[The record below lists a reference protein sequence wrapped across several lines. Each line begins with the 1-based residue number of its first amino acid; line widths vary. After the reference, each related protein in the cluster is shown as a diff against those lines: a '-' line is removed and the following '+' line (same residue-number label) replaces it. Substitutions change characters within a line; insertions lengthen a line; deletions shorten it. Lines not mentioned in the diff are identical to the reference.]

1 MKYRDYTR
9 FIKFQCII
17 KITQNMKIKEM
28 TDFKRENQWRTT
40 SRFCKF

>member
-9 FIKFQCII
+9 FTVSMYNQ
-17 KITQNMKIKEM
+17 ITQNMKNQEM
-28 TDFKRENQWRTT
+28 TDFKKKNQWRTT